1 MLTIFSEGKSL
12 SPLFLSS
19 LEITGVKVY
28 YPDFTSK
35 QNSPLSLVLVL
46 LSFLF
51 FSERI
56 IDLLLIEKWSE
67 SPLSLSIVI
76 FPQTW

>member
-35 QNSPLSLVLVL
+35 QNSPFSFVLVL

-51 FSERI
+51 FS
-56 IDLLLIEKWSE
+56 
-67 SPLSLSIVI
+67 
-76 FPQTW
+76 